1 VGFLATAKL
10 NASPKPQLL
19 IAVITVVHRNALRAQ
34 GRDDD
39 RASRHVQIVVA
50 YGELIGGRIG
60 TAFTASLAWS

>member
-19 IAVITVVHRNALRAQ
+19 IAVVTVVHRDALRAQ

-39 RASRHVQIVVA
+39 RAPRHVQIVVA
-50 YGELIGGRIG
+50 
-60 TAFTASLAWS
+60 